1 MCLHTFIA
9 KKHLSVVAVDNRR
22 DNMIFLAKLGATNY
36 MMYGI
41 LLEELVGV
49 AGIRQPPPQPP
60 SAYSGNFSF
69 HVCLGG
75 WGVRVSG
82 IGMKVVWIISSPG
95 PI

>member
-49 AGIRQPPPQPP
+49 AGIRQPPPNPP
-60 SAYSGNFSF
+60 PPVAATFPF
-69 HVCLGG
+69 TC
-75 WGVRVSG
+75 
-82 IGMKVVWIISSPG
+82 VWVAGASESQG
-95 PI
+95 